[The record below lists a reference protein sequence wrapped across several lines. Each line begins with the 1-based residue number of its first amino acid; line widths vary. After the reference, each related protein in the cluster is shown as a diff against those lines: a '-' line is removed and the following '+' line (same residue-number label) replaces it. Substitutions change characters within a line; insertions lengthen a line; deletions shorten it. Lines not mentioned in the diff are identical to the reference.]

1 MKKFLIILL
10 SISALFISCKAPTAS
25 ENVILLDRLPTDT
38 SYGFLYLSDKES
50 FASQIKLDHMI
61 YYIDS
66 TFDLNNATVNIPENS
81 ILQFGDQGKVVNGNI
96 NFNGTYLDGNTKF
109 ENCSFSG
116 NLINKTITFSWF
128 GPHTNSVQEA
138 SQKTNSKLLREVFAI
153 TGEILIVDGYYPLG
167 EKIVLGRHITMKGK
181 DWTESCH
188 SKTYN
193 TSYTPQYGFYTA
205 LNTSVI
211 EFTDGGGL
219 DVYGI
224 KFVGKKD
231 FSALTG
237 GIILPLK
244 GSLGACYNCHF
255 EGFTWGI
262 RAVGG
267 FLEKI
272 QNVNFKDNRYG
283 LSLIYTS
290 DFDIFGCKFTN
301 SNSNI
306 AIPYTDSPNDPN
318 YISLQESGAGIYLS
332 ASGMVNMQ
340 DNLFDGNIINIILS
354 QADIIINI
362 QDNEFRNPAFCDILL
377 YNKFF
382 LGNGNGLIMGIGRN
396 EVQPVSLDNI
406 VITHNLFSKTFSPAA
421 MCTVFVKEDSNR
433 GTNFIFS
440 ENTFADSNITALD
453 SNAIFGVQNTS
464 DSTGTVVCSKNNFTK
479 SQARTF
485 CHSLNNTSGKFIFSV
500 DNSNTFGSSFAKNS
514 TSNDINSVITYK

>member
-1 MKKFLIILL
+1 MKKFFIILI
-10 SISALFISCKAPTAS
+10 SISTLFISCRAPAAS
-25 ENVILLDRLPTDT
+25 EKVILLDRLPTDT
-38 SYGFLYLSDKES
+38 SFGYLYLSDESS
-50 FASQIKLDHMI
+50 FASQVKIDHMI

-66 TFDLNNATVNIPENS
+66 TFDLKNSTVDIPANS
-81 ILQFGDQGKVVNGNI
+81 ILQFGDQGKVVNGNL
-96 NFNGTYLDGNTKF
+96 NFNGTYLDGKVKF
-109 ENCSFSG
+109 ENCSFTG
-116 NLINKTITFSWF
+116 NLINKTITLSWF
-128 GPHTNSVQEA
+128 GPGTNSTQEA
-138 SQKTNSKLLREVFAI
+138 SQKTNSKLLREVFSIA
-153 TGEILIVDGYYPLG
+153 GETLIVDGYYPLG
-167 EKIVLGRHITMKGK
+167 EKIVLGRQITLKGK

-205 LNTSVI
+205 SATSII

-231 FSALTG
+231 YSVLTG

-272 QNVNFKDNRYG
+272 QNVSFTDNRYG

-301 SNSNI
+301 SNSSIN
-306 AIPYTDSPNDPN
+306 IPYTDSPTDAN

-362 QDNEFRNPAFCDILL
+362 QDNEFKNPAFCDILL

-382 LGNGNGLIMGIGRN
+382 LGNSNGLIMGIGRN

-406 VITHNLFSKTFSPAA
+406 VITHNTFTKTFSPAA

-440 ENTFADSNITALD
+440 ENTFTDSNITAAD
-453 SNAIFGVQNTS
+453 TNAIFGIQNTS
-464 DSTGTVVCSKNNFTK
+464 DSTGTVICSKNVFTK
-479 SQARTF
+479 SQARAF
-485 CHSLNNTSGKFIFSV
+485 CHSLNNASGKFVFSI
-500 DNSNTFGSSFAKNS
+500 DNSNTYGSNFAKNS
-514 TSNDINSVITYK
+514 TTNDTNSVITYQ